1 MVSYARQRYQI
12 ALDHFSKAILANPA
26 CGGTVRMAVVCCCFK
41 LEQYDRAKLAVDKA
55 LSMEVQM
62 CSCFLCLC

>member
-1 MVSYARQRYQI
+1 MVAYARQRYQV
-12 ALDHFSKAILANPA
+12 ALDHFSKAIMTNPA

-55 LSMEVQM
+55 LALEVSVSSFY
-62 CSCFLCLC
+62 CSTC